1 MKRIYITGHKN
12 PDIDSICAAVTYGDF
27 KSRVDSNHRY
37 IPIRCGSMPP
47 AAKRLFKTLGLNS
60 PPLIRD
66 VSPQV
71 QDIARK
77 DIVCLDEK
85 DPVFRAIEELDQKT
99 ISLIPVLSADQEFRG
114 VLSIHEI
121 SRFLIHG
128 KEGERP
134 VYHFYIP
141 NLTSVIPGYFH
152 KRSQL
157 KEFQAPIMTGAMPY
171 EVSLERIK
179 DLGQKKPIL
188 VTGLRVDLV
197 EYALKEQFPAIILT
211 GINPKDSLPF
221 NLDQFQGSL
230 YISQT
235 DTAETIRL
243 LRLSTPVKD
252 VMDADPPRLSS
263 HDSYDQ
269 AKELLLGSSYRG
281 LPVFHGEVFDGIVT
295 RRCFIEKP
303 RPGLILVDHN
313 ELSQSVEGADQ
324 AEILEIQDHHRL
336 GTIKTREPIFCYS
349 RPVGSTCTIIY
360 GHYKQQGIIPDKKIA
375 ALLLAGI
382 LSDTVILRS
391 PTTTDEDRKNAEE
404 LADLSSFSI
413 EELGNDLF
421 SSHISLKEKK
431 PEELFFNDFKVYTE
445 RKVKLGIGQ
454 VEISR
459 FSELDELK
467 ELFLERLEEEKKKRN
482 LDWLM
487 ILFTQVHEGDS
498 RLLLSSFPQGEKAL
512 PYKKLETG
520 LYDLPGVLSRK
531 KQLLPEILRLL
542 EEL

>member
-12 PDIDSICAAVTYGDF
+12 PDIDSICAAVAYGDF
-27 KSRVDSNHRY
+27 KSQVDPQHRY

-47 AAKRLFKTLGLNS
+47 TAKKLFTELGLQS

-66 VSPQV
+66 ISPQV
-71 QDIARK
+71 QDIARR
-77 DIVCLDEK
+77 DVVCLDEK
-85 DPVFRAIEELDQKT
+85 DPVFRAIEELDEKT
-99 ISLIPVLSADQEFRG
+99 ISLIPVFSSEQEFRG

-128 KEGERP
+128 KGGERP

-211 GINPKDSLPF
+211 GIQKKDSLPF
-221 NLDQFQGSL
+221 NLDNYQGSM
-230 YISQT
+230 YISNT

-360 GHYKQQGIIPDKKIA
+360 GHYKQQGLVPKKEIA
-375 ALLLAGI
+375 TLLLAGI

-391 PTTTDEDRKNAEE
+391 PTTTEEDRKIAAELVE
-404 LADLSSFSI
+404 LSSYSLDN
-413 EELGNDLF
+413 LGQRLF
-421 SSHISLKEKK
+421 SSHISLKEKDPK
-431 PEELFFNDFKVYTE
+431 ELFFNDFKEYNEKSV
-445 RKVKLGIGQ
+445 RLGIGQ

-467 ELFLERLEEEKKKRN
+467 DSFLERLEEEKQIRG

-487 ILFTQVHEGDS
+487 ILFTQVHRGDS
-498 RLLLSSFPQGEKAL
+498 RLLLTEFPQGEKAL
-512 PYKKLETG
+512 PYKKMEKG